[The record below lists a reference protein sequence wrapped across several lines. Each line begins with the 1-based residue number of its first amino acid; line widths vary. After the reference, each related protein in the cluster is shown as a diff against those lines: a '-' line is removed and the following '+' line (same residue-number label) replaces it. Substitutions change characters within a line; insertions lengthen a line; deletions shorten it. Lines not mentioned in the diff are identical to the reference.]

1 MISRSRM
8 DKLTGALMLD
18 RVFRESFLS
27 DRVSAIR
34 NYNVSYAQ
42 RFKER
47 PIDLNDE
54 ELALVLSL
62 PADTIES
69 FVTALEEAISDRGLS
84 LLPPRHI
91 RQRYS
96 F

>member
-27 DRVSAIR
+27 DRISAIR

-62 PADTIES
+62 PADSIES
-69 FVTALEEAISDRGLS
+69 FVAALEQAISDRGLS
-84 LLPPRHI
+84 LLPARYV

-96 F
+96 A

>member
-18 RVFRESFLS
+18 RIFRDSFLL

-54 ELALVLSL
+54 ELNLVLSL
-62 PADTIES
+62 PADSIES
-69 FVTALEEAISDRGLS
+69 FVAALEQAISDRGLA
-84 LLPPRHI
+84 LLHPEQI
-91 RQRYS
+91 RRRYS

>member
-1 MISRSRM
+1 MISRNRM
-8 DKLTGALMLD
+8 DRLTGALMLD
-18 RVFRESFLS
+18 RVFRDSFLQN
-27 DRVSAIR
+27 RAEAIR
-34 NYNVSYAQ
+34 NYNSSFAN
-42 RFKER
+42 RFRER

-62 PADTIES
+62 PDDSIES

-84 LLPPRHI
+84 LVPPRHV

>member
-27 DRVSAIR
+27 DRVSAIQ

-47 PIDLNDE
+47 PIDLNDD

-62 PADTIES
+62 PADSIES
-69 FVTALEEAISDRGLS
+69 FVTALEQAISDKGLS
-84 LLPPRHI
+84 LLPSRHV